1 MPSLP
6 TPSSK
11 ILLRLLVVEHWLR
24 LPKSWVI
31 LRISLFL
38 FVPLDG
44 CKSKLG
50 SGFTKRVLSVTSDRH
65 FKIAICPNRRFQ
77 ALRSGLIRIIRALS
91 PPSDDCST
99 SLLTLG
105 HLASKVWTT
114 SSSNSFVLLFCCC
127 KGCRRFLDELFLSVE
142 RSSKGDS
149 LLNRSLPSSLIVAA
163 ERYEPLLSNCSCLNS
178 DN

>member
-1 MPSLP
+1 MPGLP

-11 ILLRLLVVEHWLR
+11 ILLRLLVVEHRLR
-24 LPKSWVI
+24 LHQSRVL

-44 CKSKLG
+44 CKPKLG
-50 SGFTKRVLSVTSDRH
+50 SGFTKWDLLVSSDRH

-77 ALRSGLIRIIRALS
+77 ALRSGLIRIIRSLS
-91 PPSDDCST
+91 PPSDVCST
-99 SLLTLG
+99 SLLTFG

-127 KGCRRFLDELFLSVE
+127 KGCWSLLDELLSVE
-142 RSSKGDS
+142 GSSVDE
-149 LLNRSLPSSLIVAA
+149 LTVNF
-163 ERYEPLLSNCSCLNS
+163 Y
-178 DN
+178 